1 MAIEGTSV
9 MAGGILRAAG
19 TCVLI
24 SHFLFSSGSEA
35 RSDDLADLKVQL
47 NALQYRLDRIA
58 DDGTDPPGLRSH
70 ARGAIRLLRGA
81 ERDAHAVILSDEE
94 VPDDRGFTILFSPAA
109 DVPVPTH
116 TVTISGYVK
125 GNVVFDID
133 DQLGDQFNVGAITA
147 GAPDSGPNFRIHA
160 RHSRIRIRS
169 RSDTAVGPVRTY
181 IEGDF
186 FARAGNQIVSN
197 SDGLRLRHAWADW
210 NATEALNIGIG
221 QTWSNFMSNFALPPS
236 IDPRGPAGRS
246 FMRQGQVRLT
256 YRRGSALLALAAENP
271 ETDIQAAV
279 AAGGP
284 AGVTCNE
291 SSGANSCGATDRLPD
306 FTARLYYKTQGNHQ
320 FQISGVLRELRT
332 ETRAAAPGFAGTDTE
347 IGWGLLAA
355 ASFDLSPFTARIQA
369 TYGDGIGR
377 YGSQYHG
384 RRAAIARNPAA
395 IDLETVEAFS
405 LLASLSFDVTDRSKL
420 TAAYGRVDFA
430 RGDTLVGQNQSLQN
444 VYLNWLYSP
453 VSAIQFGVEVN
464 WAERHVR
471 GGGTDDA
478 LRLGFATWFYF

>member
-1 MAIEGTSV
+1 MV
-9 MAGGILRAAG
+9 VGGIRQAAG
-19 TCVLI
+19 TCVLVTLLLWI
-24 SHFLFSSGSEA
+24 SGLHAYG
-35 RSDDLADLKVQL
+35 DDLSALKRQL
-47 NALQYRLDRIA
+47 SELHLRLDRLSVDTPHQPGPTRHHRAIP
-58 DDGTDPPGLRSH
+58 GIFRGSEPDP
-70 ARGAIRLLRGA
+70 
-81 ERDAHAVILSDEE
+81 HAVVVSDEAI
-94 VPDDRGFTILFSPAA
+94 PHDRGFTILFSPAA
-109 DVPVPTH
+109 DVPIPTH

-125 GNVVFDID
+125 GNVVFDVD

-147 GAPDSGPNFRIHA
+147 GAPDNGPHFRIYA
-160 RHSRIRIRS
+160 RHSRIRVRS
-169 RSDTAVGPVRTY
+169 KSDTSVGPVRTY

-186 FARAGNQIVSN
+186 FGNTGNQVISN
-197 SDGLRLRHAWADW
+197 SDGLRIRHAWADW
-210 NATEALNIGIG
+210 DATDSLNIGVG

-256 YRRGSALLALAAENP
+256 YKHGNALLALAVENP

-284 AGVTCNE
+284 AGVTCSE
-291 SSGANSCGATDRLPD
+291 STGTNSCGAVDRVPD
-306 FTARLYYKTQGNHQ
+306 FTARLHFKTQDNHQ
-320 FQISGVLRELRT
+320 FQISGVVRELRT
-332 ETRAAAPGFAGTDTE
+332 ETEAAAPGFAGTDSE

-384 RRAAIARNPAA
+384 TRAAIARNPAA

-405 LLASLSFDVTDRSKL
+405 LLASLTFDVTDTSKF

-444 VYLNWLYSP
+444 IYVNWIYRP
-453 VSAIQFGVEVN
+453 VSAVQLGFEVN
-464 WAERHVR
+464 WAERHIR